1 MCVDIWETGGKQKG
15 SESLVLTLSLQ
26 LASSVIDQVLCYRLY
41 VHQGLVLSWGDSSV
55 FLKYFKKGQRD
66 WDIAFPSWGD
76 VLDVHVS
83 YPISLASAQYAVLF
97 IHHYSYVP
105 CEKGV
110 QLKVNRGSHRH
121 SSSCEPSLS
130 SQPSSTPPATREI
143 VDLWVNTS
151 SPVQPTSSAFVA
163 AYREMA
169 ELRIVAIARPA
180 TRAAHTYMCKLRG
193 TYRTAKAQQANRLH
207 PGQLFFHGKKSCPKL
222 DSNLQSRSIRQWH
235 HYCTDR

>member
-1 MCVDIWETGGKQKG
+1 MYIKG
-15 SESLVLTLSLQ
+15 SFCHGGIPQYFPNISRRDREIWILPFPLEEMFWMCMFHILYPWHVHNTLS
-26 LASSVIDQVLCYRLY
+26 C
-41 VHQGLVLSWGDSSV
+41 
-55 FLKYFKKGQRD
+55 
-66 WDIAFPSWGD
+66 
-76 VLDVHVS
+76 S
-83 YPISLASAQYAVLF
+83 YIIIQS
-97 IHHYSYVP
+97 IP
-105 CEKGV
+105 CEREV